1 MTKKFSI
8 ILLLLLAY
16 SPNLYSACT
25 VIGDKKY
32 GDCDHVIIDRVPEN
46 IEPKEISGTFTS
58 VVRGDAFIKRYTRM
72 YGSITGNL
80 VVHSKG
86 RAVIY
91 GYIDGNVVNY
101 GSIYLYGSIGGYLLN
116 HTFSEATIDGVVD
129 GELMGDNFEIKSGSF
144 INGKVYVDGKPIEQ

>member
-1 MTKKFSI
+1 MKLFFI
-8 ILLLLLAY
+8 IFLGLLY
-16 SPNLYSACT
+16 TINSYSACT

-86 RAVIY
+86 RAIIY
-91 GYIDGNVVNY
+91 GSVDGDIENY
-101 GSIYLYGSIGGYLLN
+101 GSLYIYGRVGGDIIN
-116 HTFSEATIDGVVD
+116 FTFSNATIDGAVD

-144 INGKVYVDGKPIEQ
+144 INEKVYVDGKPIEQ